1 MGNGAGNGAENRSSI
16 GTERGTKRG
25 TEWGTEGEVGEDSK
39 FFQCSLCSTSHLLPS
54 PLVLEP

>member
-25 TEWGTEGEVGEDSK
+25 TEWGTEGEDSK

-54 PLVLEP
+54 PLV